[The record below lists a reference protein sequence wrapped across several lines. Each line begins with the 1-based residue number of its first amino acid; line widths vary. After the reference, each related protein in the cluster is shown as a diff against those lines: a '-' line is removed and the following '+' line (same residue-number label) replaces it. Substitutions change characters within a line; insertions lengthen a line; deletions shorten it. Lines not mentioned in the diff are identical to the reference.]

1 MTAQRRIVYLLMLWS
16 TIAAAQNS
24 KCPKLPEAYH
34 WDSARDYKRE
44 EDLVIRTLQWLTKT
58 PFNSEVEMRAKANL
72 FVTEWICGSPRIELI
87 VHSEQLPFYIDYPDL
102 LFPYL
107 HGMALYKLNKN
118 GECNELESMIEG
130 FNTVAFM
137 ILNDAN
143 FKKVKSLQPIA
154 KAYRK
159 GKMHAYVESLIS
171 NQP

>member
-1 MTAQRRIVYLLMLWS
+1 MLMLWS

-72 FVTEWICGSPRIELI
+72 FVTEWSCGSPRIELI

-107 HGMALYKLNKN
+107 HGMALCKLAKN
-118 GECNELESMIEG
+118 SDCDELQAVIEG